1 MKNIIK
7 KHALMLLCMYGV
19 KEDKV
24 KKNPEILESFTDLL
38 LLEIQEKIKKCIGC
52 SKD

>member
-7 KHALMLLCMYGV
+7 KHALMLLLLYGV
-19 KEDKV
+19 KEKKV
-24 KKNPEILESFTDLL
+24 KKNPEGLNAFIDLL
-38 LLEIQEKIKKCIGC
+38 LLEIQQKIQKCIGC